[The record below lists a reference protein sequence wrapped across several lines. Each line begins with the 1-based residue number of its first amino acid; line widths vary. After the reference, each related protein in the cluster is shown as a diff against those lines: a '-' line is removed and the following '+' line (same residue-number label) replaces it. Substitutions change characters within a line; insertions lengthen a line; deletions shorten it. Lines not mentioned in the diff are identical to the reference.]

1 MKLKKFF
8 AGVVAAAMML
18 TMGATAAFAAKGD
31 TTPINDGKIT
41 IAKEYIITNKGTTNP
56 TETFYLKQTAK
67 SGTKMSTIYGGEAPD
82 LEFIEVNGSKDDK
95 YVASVTFNATK
106 AENDN
111 QKLTGNFEIGLKT
124 YSGVGIFTY
133 ELQEVKTNNA
143 GVEYDGRTLVV
154 TVYATQGTSGIET
167 QVTIHDKAGADAG
180 VKVGT
185 VTNTYNAGNLYI
197 HKDVTGNMGD
207 KNKVFKFTVT
217 LTGES
222 GKTYEGSYAISGGV
236 DMSETEKSATSI
248 AVDSS
253 ATIYLTDN
261 TTVEIANLPY
271 GVKYTVAEADYTG
284 TGDTDG
290 YTTKYG
296 IDAAASTT
304 GLTTTG
310 DLSVSKAS
318 TTVNFENNKG
328 GEIDTGVILDNAPYI
343 ALLAIVAF
351 GGVALILNKRR
362 RDEE

>member
-31 TTPINDGKIT
+31 TTPINDGKIK
-41 IAKEYIITNKGTTNP
+41 IAKEYTITNEGTTNP

-67 SGTKMSTIYGGEAPD
+67 SGTKMSTIYNNEVPD
-82 LEFIEVNGSKDDK
+82 LVFIDSEKN
-95 YVASVTFNATK
+95 YVASVTFDATK
-106 AENDN
+106 ATSNN
-111 QKLTGNFEIGLKT
+111 QKLTDNFEIGLKS
-124 YSGVGIFTY
+124 YRGVGIFTY
-133 ELQEVKTNNA
+133 ELQEVQTNNA

-284 TGDTDG
+284 AGDTDG

-328 GEIDTGVILDNAPYI
+328 SEIDTGVILDNAPYI